1 MDGVGGVL
9 KRTADQHVARGNDIS
24 SVTDFVAH
32 LKISCPGVD
41 LDELLPEDINRKKL
55 LQCQVTIILFL
66 SHHHH
71 HHQFIKHMS
80 DAHAYTKN

>member
-41 LDELLPEDINRKKL
+41 LDELLPEDINRKKAASVSGDYNL
-55 LQCQVTIILFL
+55 VFV
-66 SHHHH
+66 S
-71 HHQFIKHMS
+71 S
-80 DAHAYTKN
+80 SSSSSSSVY

>member
-41 LDELLPEDINRKKL
+41 LDEVLPEDINRMKL
-55 LQCQVTIILFL
+55 LLPRNVASVSGDYNLVFV
-66 SHHHH
+66 S
-71 HHQFIKHMS
+71 S
-80 DAHAYTKN
+80 SSSSSSSVY